1 MRAMMT
7 GKRRGISSATA
18 MTNKATV
25 MEPVGI

>member
-7 GKRRGISSATA
+7 GKRRGISSA